1 MWERELDKRKA
12 ILAKNIKVLRLQK
25 DLAQEKLALEAG
37 VDRTLV
43 SKIERQIANPSL
55 EIMVKLAII
64 LKVPVTVLLTEKI

>member
-1 MWERELDKRKA
+1 MWEREMEKRKA
-12 ILAKNIKVLRLQK
+12 ILANNIKVLRLQK

-64 LKVPVTVLLTEKI
+64 LKVPVTVLLSEKR

>member
-1 MWERELDKRKA
+1 MWEKELDKRKA
-12 ILAKNIKVLRLQK
+12 ILANNIKVLRLQK

-55 EIMVKLAII
+55 EIMVKLATI
-64 LKVPVTVLLTEKI
+64 LKVPITVLLTEKS